1 MADRQRRPD
10 EPWLARKAHALYAP
24 LLERALRHPRTVT
37 LGALIILAAALA
49 TFPFLGRSF
58 MPTLDEGDLIVQLEK
73 LPSIGLAE
81 TTRTDLAVQRA
92 LMKAVPE
99 VRGVVARV
107 GSDELGLDPMGLN
120 QTDTFMQLA
129 PREAWRDP
137 DKERLMDTI
146 RAELQRFAGVSF
158 AFTQPIEMRVSEMLS
173 GTRGDLALKIFGPDL
188 ATLSQLAERS
198 VQILQ
203 SVGGAEDVLTVRND
217 GVEYL
222 RVDVD
227 RAMLGRLGMTAQD
240 VQDDLRAL
248 VEGRQLGV
256 VQEQG
261 RRFPVLLRAGD
272 GNRDER
278 ADEPE
283 HLRSDEHR
291 QDDPQRVQPHREA
304 VDHRLEDVVLDLLV
318 DDQEDYGGHP
328 DRPALEERDHDV
340 RDATE
345 RRPHQRDER
354 CQAGPERQQRRER
367 HADHRQEDVRRQAAG
382 GGHQEHAHHV
392 SRDHAVHAVGHA
404 FQRARVS
411 PPPWLTSQPRT
422 WRPYRLR
429 RKVMTAMLMSATRPF
444 TTRWAMSTA
453 VSGPAIPSSPLVTSS
468 SSRSSRLYSS
478 SRSCT
483 SFDSCNWLTY
493 PGTSSPSC

>member
-272 GNRDER
+272 GNRESLPAFSQLALPTPAGAAVPLTQLVRLTPASGPVRID
-278 ADEPE
+278 
-283 HLRSDEHR
+283 
-291 QDDPQRVQPHREA
+291 REA
-304 VDHRLEDVVLDLLV
+304 GNRYAVVQANVRGRDLVGFVDE
-318 DDQEDYGGHP
+318 
-328 DRPALEERDHDV
+328 A
-340 RDATE
+340 
-345 RRPHQRDER
+345 
-354 CQAGPERQQRRER
+354 
-367 HADHRQEDVRRQAAG
+367 
-382 GGHQEHAHHV
+382 
-392 SRDHAVHAVGHA
+392 
-404 FQRARVS
+404 RARIETELQL
-411 PPPWLTSQPRT
+411 PEG
-422 WRPYRLR
+422 YRL
-429 RKVMTAMLMSATRPF
+429 T
-444 TTRWAMSTA
+444 
-453 VSGPAIPSSPLVTSS
+453 
-468 SSRSSRLYSS
+468 
-478 SRSCT
+478 
-483 SFDSCNWLTY
+483 
-493 PGTSSPSC
+493 